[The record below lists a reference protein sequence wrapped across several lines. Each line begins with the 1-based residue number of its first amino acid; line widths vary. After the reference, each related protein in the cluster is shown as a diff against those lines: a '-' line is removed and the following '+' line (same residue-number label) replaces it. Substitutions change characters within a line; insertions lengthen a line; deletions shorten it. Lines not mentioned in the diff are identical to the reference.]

1 MIRKLQKADTDQVMQ
16 IWLNGNVEA
25 HPFVPK
31 DYWVSNY
38 EMVREQLLEADVF
51 VYEADKEVQGFIGL
65 VDSYIAGIFVDKKYR
80 SMGVGKQLLEYA
92 KKQSPALSLNV
103 YQQNRRAVE
112 FYLREG
118 FLVDTEGIDEETG
131 SAELTMRCKLE
142 NKNDGRKQEG

>member
-1 MIRKLQKADTDQVMQ
+1 MIRKMEKTDIQQVMQ

-38 EMVREQLLEADVF
+38 EMVREQLSEADVL

-80 SMGVGKQLLEYA
+80 SMGVGKQLLEYV
-92 KKQSPALSLNV
+92 KKQYSSLSLSV
-103 YQQNRRAVE
+103 YQKNKRAVA

-118 FLVDTEGIDEETG
+118 FTASTEGMDEETG
-131 SAELTMRCKLE
+131 NEEYTMFWEVNRS
-142 NKNDGRKQEG
+142 NDD

>member
-51 VYEADKEVQGFIGL
+51 VYEADKEVQGFIVL
-65 VDSYIAGIFVDKKYR
+65 WILI
-80 SMGVGKQLLEYA
+80 LPEY
-92 KKQSPALSLNV
+92 SW
-103 YQQNRRAVE
+103 
-112 FYLREG
+112 
-118 FLVDTEGIDEETG
+118 I
-131 SAELTMRCKLE
+131 
-142 NKNDGRKQEG
+142 KNTVRWVSESSF

>member
-16 IWLNGNVEA
+16 IQLNGNVEA
-25 HPFVPK
+25 HPFVSK

-92 KKQSPALSLNV
+92 KK
-103 YQQNRRAVE
+103 
-112 FYLREG
+112 
-118 FLVDTEGIDEETG
+118 
-131 SAELTMRCKLE
+131 
-142 NKNDGRKQEG
+142 